1 LTAVGILEETG
12 GLSMARKKP
21 VSIKAARKKKQKT
34 IVAYTKPE
42 GDDWKPD
49 TWKQLWRTLYDAA
62 LPYMLEYIQ
71 AEQRQAA

>member
-1 LTAVGILEETG
+1 LEETIFQED
-12 GLSMARKKP
+12 LSLARKP
-21 VSIKAARKKKQKT
+21 VSIKAARKKAPK

-42 GDDWKPD
+42 SDDWKPD
-49 TWKQLWRTLYDAA
+49 MWKRLWRMLYDEV